1 MTSDGSQFWTSGAV
15 PMIEPEYLSS
25 IVESAADIALAV
37 SMDGTILSVLVNDQE
52 TSLGKLDHWLGR
64 SVRDFLT
71 SESIPKFDAVLDRM
85 QQDGKAPRPVELNHR
100 DNAVWQF
107 PIRYSFHRIGQDGA
121 FLMLGRDLRI
131 VAETQQQLVQA
142 QMALERGY
150 EARREF
156 DARYRILLNS
166 TREAFAFVSVA
177 DGRIVDIN
185 GPAATLLG
193 ADRDELANVSLAQ
206 EFQDRKRGEFAES
219 LLNAALSDSSGSEL
233 ILTTKR
239 SRKQVIMTPTVFRA
253 AGERLLF
260 CRLETADAQQQGD
273 DALTQSLS
281 ALYQSGT
288 DAILF
293 TDAKGNIEFANEA
306 LLEMVDAAHMADIRG
321 RNLAEFLAR
330 GQIDLGVLLE
340 NAVRAGHMR
349 IYATKLQSDL
359 GTKTSVEIAAVYLGN
374 RAKPGMGFV
383 LRDAGR
389 AEALRKPVAAPD
401 DPARH
406 NVMELVGSATLKE
419 IVAETTDVVEKMCIE
434 TAVDLTRNNRVAAA
448 EMLGLSRQS
457 LYVKLRKYGLLNK
470 DSDS

>member
-1 MTSDGSQFWTSGAV
+1 MTSDGSQFWTSGSV

-37 SMDGTILSVLVNDQE
+37 SGDGKVLSVLVNDQE
-52 TSLGKLDHWLGR
+52 TTLGKLDHWVGR
-64 SVRDFLT
+64 SIRDFLT
-71 SESIPKFDAVLDRM
+71 SESIPKFDAVVEAM
-85 QQDGKAPRPVELNHR
+85 QDEGSYPRPVELNHR

-107 PIRYSFHRIGQDGA
+107 PIRYSFHRIGSDGA

-156 DARYRILLNS
+156 DARYRILLSS
-166 TREAFAFVSVA
+166 TREAFAFVSVS
-177 DGRIVDIN
+177 DGRIVDLN
-185 GPAATLLG
+185 APAAALLG
-193 ADRDELANVSLAQ
+193 ADKDDLVNGTLAQ
-206 EFQDRKRGEFAES
+206 EVLDRKRGELTES
-219 LLNAALSDSSGSEL
+219 LLNAAISDAASDL
-233 ILTTKR
+233 VLTAR
-239 SRKQVIMTPTVFRA
+239 RNRKQVVVSPSVFRA

-260 CRLETADAQQQGD
+260 CRFETAGQTHQADDVLAQN
-273 DALTQSLS
+273 LS
-281 ALYQSGT
+281 GLFLSGT

-293 TDAKGNIEFANEA
+293 TDPKGVIEFANDA
-306 LLEMVDAAHMADIRG
+306 FLEMVDTAHMSDIRG
-321 RNLAEFLAR
+321 RNLSEFLAR

-340 NAVRAGHMR
+340 NATRAGHMR

-359 GTKTSVEIAAVYLGN
+359 GTKTSIEIATVYLNN
-374 RAKPGMGFV
+374 RPKPGMGFV
-383 LRDAGR
+383 MRDAGR
-389 AEALRKPVAAPD
+389 AEALRKPVATPD
-401 DPARH
+401 DPTRH

-470 DSDS
+470 DGDS